1 LLPLTAPRLSNIIPH
16 MQLPATTPSFP
27 TTYYTT
33 RTPKYYTTIYS
44 APTYYTQAIKYYAAQ
59 RYYTEAPIYYSMQ
72 RTPVPATTPRLPNI
86 RPQRLRSTT
95 HLKPKLHPIM
105 LNQPAILTLRIIILL
120 LAIST
125 LIQPRNT
132 IRGY

>member
-1 LLPLTAPRLSNIIPH
+1 SYSTKVLSNILPH
-16 MQLPATTPSFP
+16 MQLPATTPSLP

-44 APTYYTQAIKYYAAQ
+44 APTYYTQAIKYYATQ
-59 RYYTEAPIYYSMQ
+59 RYYSEAPIYYSMQ
-72 RTPVPATTPRLPNI
+72 RTPVPATTPRLLNI
-86 RPQRLRSTT
+86 IDHKDSGVLPTQSRSYT
-95 HLKPKLHPIM
+95 LFMP
-105 LNQPAILTLRIIILL
+105 NQPAILTLRIIILL